1 MIKVITIL
9 LLLTGFNC
17 CYGDVYDN
25 KDQLQEY
32 IDDLSLQDL
41 EKINGY
47 MRNNSVLSRL
57 IIKELLFEQDFLLEP
72 VNVIIPILA
81 VGAGLAFF
89 LSPPSQVEAA
99 VLAGILI
106 SGSLFCICFCKAL
119 NHFSFQQCCYHAWS
133 HGNETEQADEN
144 V

>member
-81 VGAGLAFF
+81 VGAGLA
-89 LSPPSQVEAA
+89 
-99 VLAGILI
+99 LAFGCCGVSILYEYYRF
-106 SGSLFCICFCKAL
+106 GDCSLC
-119 NHFSFQQCCYHAWS
+119 
-133 HGNETEQADEN
+133 GEEN
-144 V
+144 PYEYV